1 MSLYSTASVKRSRS
15 RTAFFMVALAGGMLL
30 LVLGLLIR
38 PQQPPP
44 ATGVELTMVCIS
56 GFSWDDS
63 IPLHRSGQLP
73 CLSSLF
79 QQQGSYGDI
88 INAGF
93 KTDTAIL
100 ASLVTGC
107 FPEKHG
113 INETGELMR
122 SGTVSAV
129 QMPLW
134 QVLAARGQRSI
145 VIGFPLSYPQE
156 PAENIVVSAAALM
169 AGSAAGPGLP
179 GHGLNAIQKA
189 EQNRRAALPATTVT
203 RGEALSNVLLEQLAS
218 SMAADVRSLQA
229 AVSALSLHSDYH
241 LFVYFSGLG
250 QWQQQLTS
258 STLPKTTQEALI
270 KNYYIFID
278 QLLQILLSA
287 RSRQGIFIIVSESGS
302 RRGLP
307 AHQSYL
313 PGEAQYP
320 AAGFFYAAGVHI
332 LPGIAPLS
340 LHPADLAPTLLY
352 LTGNPV
358 ANTMDGGVM
367 FKLLDEDYYFH
378 NKLEFK

>member
-1 MSLYSTASVKRSRS
+1 M
-15 RTAFFMVALAGGMLL
+15 
-30 LVLGLLIR
+30 
-38 PQQPPP
+38 
-44 ATGVELTMVCIS
+44 
-56 GFSWDDS
+56 
-63 IPLHRSGQLP
+63 
-73 CLSSLF
+73 
-79 QQQGSYGDI
+79 
-88 INAGF
+88 
-93 KTDTAIL
+93 
-100 ASLVTGC
+100 
-107 FPEKHG
+107 
-113 INETGELMR
+113 
-122 SGTVSAV
+122 
-129 QMPLW
+129 
-134 QVLAARGQRSI
+134 
-145 VIGFPLSYPQE
+145 
-156 PAENIVVSAAALM
+156 
-169 AGSAAGPGLP
+169 
-179 GHGLNAIQKA
+179 
-189 EQNRRAALPATTVT
+189 
-203 RGEALSNVLLEQLAS
+203 EQLTS
-218 SMAADVRSLQA
+218 CIAADVRSMQA

-241 LFVYFSGLG
+241 LFVYFPGLG

-258 STLPKTTQEALI
+258 STLTQTTQEALT

-307 AHQSYL
+307 AHQSYF
-313 PGEAQYP
+313 PGAAQYP

>member
-1 MSLYSTASVKRSRS
+1 
-15 RTAFFMVALAGGMLL
+15 
-30 LVLGLLIR
+30 
-38 PQQPPP
+38 
-44 ATGVELTMVCIS
+44 MVCIS
-56 GFSWDDS
+56 GFSWDDC
-63 IPLHRSGQLP
+63 IPLHRSGQIP

-88 INAGF
+88 ISAGF

-113 INETGELMR
+113 INDAGELMR
-122 SGTVSAV
+122 SGSVSAV
-129 QMPLW
+129 QTPVW

-145 VIGFPLSYPQE
+145 VIGFPLSFPQE
-156 PAENIVVSAAALM
+156 PAENIVVPAAALI
-169 AGSAAGPGLP
+169 AGSFAGPGVP
-179 GHGLNAIQKA
+179 SPDAIQRAK
-189 EQNRRAALPATTVT
+189 QNTPAAPLLTVVT
-203 RGEALSNVLLEQLAS
+203 GGETLSSGLLEQLAA
-218 SMAADVRSLQA
+218 SMAADVRSMQA
-229 AVSALSLHSDYH
+229 AVSALSLHRDYH

-250 QWQQQLTS
+250 QWQRQLTS
-258 STLPKTTQEALI
+258 STLPQTTQEALI

-287 RSRQGIFIIVSESGS
+287 RSRQGIFMIMSESS
-302 RRGLP
+302 NRRGLP
-307 AHQSYL
+307 APRSCV
-313 PGEAQYP
+313 PGAAQYP
-320 AAGFFYAAGVHI
+320 GAGIFYAAGVHI

-358 ANTMDGGVM
+358 ANTMDGAVM

>member
-1 MSLYSTASVKRSRS
+1 MSLHSTASAKRSRS
-15 RTAFFMVALAGGMLL
+15 RTALFMVALAGGMLL

-44 ATGVELTMVCIS
+44 ETGAELTMVCIS

-63 IPLHRSGQLP
+63 SPLHRSGQIP

-88 INAGF
+88 SNAGF

-113 INETGELMR
+113 INDIGALLR

-129 QMPLW
+129 QMPVW

-145 VIGFPLSYPQE
+145 VIGFPLAFPQE
-156 PAENIVVSAAALM
+156 PAENIVVPAAALM
-169 AGSAAGPGLP
+169 AGSPAGPGS
-179 GHGLNAIQKA
+179 NTIQKA
-189 EQNRRAALPATTVT
+189 EQNTRAAFLATAVT
-203 RGEALSNVLLEQLAS
+203 GGEALSNGLLEQLTS
-218 SMAADVRSLQA
+218 CMAADVRSLQA

-258 STLPKTTQEALI
+258 STLPQTTQEALI

-307 AHQSYL
+307 ARRSYF
-313 PGEAQYP
+313 PGAAQYP